1 MRPVFRTFVGKTG
14 KIARYQPEISD
25 PQTGEVTQ
33 RESGR
38 MTADTMGRMMKRR
51 LKAAGLPTNLSPHGL
66 RAAFATDLDAQGVDI
81 VEIQGILGHTDI
93 RTTRPYIRTEQ
104 KVSRNL
110 VERSR
115 VGRVRQV

>member
-1 MRPVFRTFVGKTG
+1 
-14 KIARYQPEISD
+14 
-25 PQTGEVTQ
+25 
-33 RESGR
+33 
-38 MTADTMGRMMKRR
+38 MTADLMGRMMKRR

-66 RAAFATDLDAQGVDI
+66 RAAFATDLGAQGVDI
-81 VEIQGILGHTDI
+81 VDIQNILGHTDI

-115 VGRVRQV
+115 VGRVRRV